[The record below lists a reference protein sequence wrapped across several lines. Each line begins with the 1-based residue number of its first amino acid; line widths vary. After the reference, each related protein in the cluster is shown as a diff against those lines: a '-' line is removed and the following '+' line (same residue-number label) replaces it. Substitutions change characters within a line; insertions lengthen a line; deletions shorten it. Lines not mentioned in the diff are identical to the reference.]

1 VVGYNHNTGSPF
13 VPLYTQK
20 SNTIKNEAQVWC
32 ARAVGVK
39 QNNQN
44 ERHEDYDKCE
54 KRQTTSHW
62 GVQLARICVGNL
74 LIM

>member
-1 VVGYNHNTGSPF
+1 VVGYNHNTDSPF
-13 VPLYTQK
+13 VPLHTQK
-20 SNTIKNEAQVWC
+20 SNTIENKAQVWC

-54 KRQTTSHW
+54 K
-62 GVQLARICVGNL
+62 
-74 LIM
+74 